1 MIELSNLQK
10 TVLAYPRTKMVVGL
24 PCGKGKTIATLVATK
39 HAKRIIVVMPKVLIE
54 DKTWEKNK
62 EKIGL
67 ETEIITISKE
77 QFRKYHK
84 ELPPADCLILDEFG
98 SWAVGVSPV
107 TKSKQGVKYIAE
119 SQIHTAI
126 MWYIKKYNPPY
137 LYLLDATCSAGKPM
151 TLWATKRILGQL
163 NPSLSEMS
171 SFEIF
176 RDRFYIGRQKG
187 YSTLWLQKKTKKAM
201 ADLSTLWKTMGV
213 FFADSDAIPFIE
225 KKVEIPKTVEQE
237 EVLQEI
243 QELYSA
249 PLVLFTRNFM
259 ALNGAYTRKAFNDDS
274 HAVTLKAVMVPT
286 NKERWI
292 LEFIKK
298 EKKQVVVFATFT
310 SQIMRIHELLSLHG
324 VKSETMTGKTKNK
337 GVIAEA
343 FRKKLLDV
351 VVVQSS
357 ICQGWEAP
365 ECDTIIRASQP
376 TRADHAIQQQG
387 RIDRMT
393 NVKQN
398 YVYDLIIPGTEDEKA
413 YNTIKRGED
422 IHMATLEELD
432 SIEDA

>member
-10 TVLAYPRTKMVVGL
+10 TVLDYPSTKMVVGL

-39 HAKRIIVVMPKVLIE
+39 HAKRIIVVMPKILIE

-62 EKIGL
+62 EKIGAT
-67 ETEIITISKE
+67 TEIITISKE

-107 TKSKQGVKYIAE
+107 TKSSKGVEYIVE

-126 MWYIKKYNPPY
+126 MWYIKEYNPQY

-151 TLWATKRILGQL
+151 TLWATRRILGQL
-163 NPSLSEMS
+163 NPSLSEKS

-176 RDRFYIGRQKG
+176 RDRFYIGRKKG
-187 YSTLWLQKKTKKAM
+187 YSMLWLQKKTKKAVT
-201 ADLSTLWKTMGV
+201 DLSTLWKTMGV
-213 FFADSDAIPFIE
+213 FFEDSDSIPPIEEKVRIE
-225 KKVEIPKTVEQE
+225 KTPEQE
-237 EVLQEI
+237 NVLLEI
-243 QELYSA
+243 GQLYSD
-249 PLVLFTRNFM
+249 PLVLRCRNFM
-259 ALNGAYTRKAFNDDS
+259 ALNGAYSRKEFDDAT
-274 HAVTLKAVMVPT
+274 HKMALKKVIIPT

-298 EKKQVVVFATFT
+298 EKKQVVIFATFK
-310 SQIMRIHELLSLHG
+310 SQIQRINEVLNMYKVRCEVING
-324 VKSETMTGKTKNK
+324 DTKNK
-337 GVIAEA
+337 GVVTEA
-343 FRKKLLDV
+343 FRQRLLDAII
-351 VVVQSS
+351 VQSS
-357 ICQGWEAP
+357 ICSGWEAP

-393 NVKQN
+393 NKKQN
-398 YVYDLIIPGTEDEKA
+398 YTYDLIIPGTVDEEA
-413 YNTIKRGED
+413 YNIIKRGED
-422 IHMATLEELD
+422 IHFATLEEYEEL
-432 SIEDA
+432 